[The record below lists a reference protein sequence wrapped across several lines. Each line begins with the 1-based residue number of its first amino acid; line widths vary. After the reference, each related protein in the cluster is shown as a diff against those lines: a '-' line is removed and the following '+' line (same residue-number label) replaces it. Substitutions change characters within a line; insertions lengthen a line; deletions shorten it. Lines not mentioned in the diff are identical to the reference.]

1 MNEVLKL
8 LIEFAVAYILVF
20 VFYYFVMI
28 RHYKDVDKK
37 KVPAE
42 VNIILRYRKID
53 LKKINYKAMLIMLAC
68 VTSFILAINLTV
80 IYKFTNSNLVIILVT
95 VLVSLPIALVCYD
108 LIGKYYE
115 KQSKSKKD

>member
-1 MNEVLKL
+1 
-8 LIEFAVAYILVF
+8 
-20 VFYYFVMI
+20 
-28 RHYKDVDKK
+28 
-37 KVPAE
+37 
-42 VNIILRYRKID
+42 
-53 LKKINYKAMLIMLAC
+53 MLAC